1 MSLRTSLFAL
11 CLLSLAG
18 MAHAGA
24 IYRVTTEIFAE
35 GNQFY
40 DAPESSITVTKVE
53 GNRMR
58 SDTQDLEGETKS
70 SVIFLGE
77 TDEMYM
83 IDHEKKS
90 YIVMDRESVEA
101 MANQMSEAMQ
111 KMQQA
116 MAQIP
121 PEQRAM
127 MEKMMK
133 DKMAGDPNYKPPSPP
148 VVTSLGQN
156 GNVNGISC
164 EWKQVTRDDVLEE
177 KACVCNQNEIA
188 GGPEMVALAHEMRDF
203 AEGLTKLAN
212 SVSSMPML
220 GGGGTMGDFAMAM
233 TADLGGFS
241 LISEHYDGEGKL
253 MRRSTFESADEV
265 SVADEEFVPPSG
277 YKRQTFA
284 DLTRR

>member
-11 CLLSLAG
+11 CLLSLAEI
-18 MAHAGA
+18 AHAGA
-24 IYRVTTEIFAE
+24 VFRVTTEIFAE
-35 GNQFY
+35 GNQFF
-40 DAPESSITVTKVE
+40 DAPESTVAVAKVE

-58 SDTQDLEGETKS
+58 SDTQNMEGVTKTT
-70 SVIFLGE
+70 VIFLGE

-101 MANQMSEAMQ
+101 LAQQMGQ
-111 KMQQA
+111 VMQQMQEM
-116 MAQIP
+116 MAGIP

-133 DKMAGDPNYKPPSPP
+133 DKMASDPNYKPPSPP
-148 VVTSLGQN
+148 VVTSLGTS
-156 GNVNGISC
+156 GNVNGIAC

-188 GGPEMVALAHEMRDF
+188 GGPEMVALAHEMKDF
-203 AEGLTKLAN
+203 AEGLSKLAS

-233 TADLGGFS
+233 TPDLGGFS
-241 LISEHYDGEGKL
+241 LISEHYDGDGKL
-253 MRRSTFESADEV
+253 MRRSTFESADEI

-277 YKRQTFA
+277 YKKQTMQ
-284 DLTRR
+284 DLTRK